1 MIKKIL
7 FETLQRF
14 DLKDA
19 NELQQGVLNKLK
31 SFANSVNSNRA
42 SSIPQGGPTSVITC
56 VGVSAG
62 IARFSAMEL
71 LTAENDVLSFD
82 QTDMD
87 NALLQVDLSAAYATH
102 QTLVAGGADP
112 GGIYFYAYPK
122 YENTDSESREF
133 FSLVDN
139 APTNKVINTRNQSS
153 IEFIANTAAQFN
165 VQNSDGFYPIRI
177 GHVAT
182 ADISTTNSVSPFIP
196 TKFKSASY
204 FDSTY
209 PQIEFDDT
217 TLPNIANNRDDA
229 VGGYSTTRTEGLG
242 FNTPFK
248 KLERQLNRI
257 VSYGVSDSQATTLL
271 AYNERP
277 LKSLQ
282 GLTYDISEVSSS
294 NIKNSNKIKRASATI
309 VYDFTGSTPLVQ
321 FVYDDRN
328 EIADFTVE
336 LDYTWAD
343 TFDSSEPNTVAS
355 SKNVFDASGGY
366 TALQRKQIFSRVI
379 VHMNNSFTGYDIR
392 NLNVNFITTEAG
404 GPVSS
409 TNGFISNTNNNSG
422 TQPNRGGFSYIKLP
436 NDGSAISGDDTV
448 IYSNASLNRI
458 QAAKGMPSTGVPYT
472 KFAAFKLAFNNLFY
486 FNAMENSANNK
497 FAVQIQVELEDPNYL
512 A

>member
-31 SFANSVNSNRA
+31 SLANSVNTNRS

-56 VGVSAG
+56 VGVSDG
-62 IARFSAMEL
+62 VARFSAMEL
-71 LTAENDVLSFD
+71 LTAENEALSFD
-82 QTDMD
+82 QTDID
-87 NALLQVDLSAAYATH
+87 NALLQVDMSAAYATH

-122 YENTDSESREF
+122 SEDTDSESREF

-139 APTNKVINTRNQSS
+139 APTNRVINTRQQSS
-153 IEFIANTAAQFN
+153 IEFIANTAATFN

-182 ADISTTNSVSPFIP
+182 ADILTTNSSSPFIP
-196 TKFKSASY
+196 TNFKSASY
-204 FDSTY
+204 YDFTY

-217 TLPNIANNRDDA
+217 SLPNVANNRDND

-242 FNTPFK
+242 FSTPFK

-271 AYNERP
+271 GYNARP

-282 GLTYDISEVSSS
+282 GLTYEIGEVSSS
-294 NIKNSNKIKRASATI
+294 NVKNSNKIKRASATI
-309 VYDFTGSTPLVQ
+309 VYDFTGSSPLVQ
-321 FVYDDRN
+321 QVYDNRN
-328 EIADFTVE
+328 EIAEFAVA
-336 LDYTWAD
+336 LDYTWCD
-343 TFDSSEPNTVAS
+343 TNDSDPNTVAP
-355 SKNVFDASGGY
+355 SKNAFSASGGY
-366 TALQRKQIFSRVI
+366 TSLQRKQIFSRVI
-379 VHMNNSFTGYDIR
+379 VSMANTYQGYHIR

-404 GPVSS
+404 GPVNNA
-409 TNGFISNTNNNSG
+409 NGFIANTNNNSG
-422 TQPNRGGFSYIKLP
+422 TQPNMGAFSYFKLP

-448 IYSNASLNRI
+448 IYSDASLNRI
-458 QAAKGMPSTGVPYT
+458 QAAKGMDSTGVPYN
-472 KFAAFKLAFNNLFY
+472 KLAAFKLAFNNLFY
-486 FNAMENSANNK
+486 FSALENSADNK

-512 A
+512 S

>member
-31 SFANSVNSNRA
+31 SFANSVNTNRA

-56 VGVSAG
+56 LGVVDG
-62 IARFSAMEL
+62 VARFSSMEL
-71 LTAENDVLSFD
+71 LTVENDVLSFD
-82 QTDMD
+82 QTDID

-102 QTLVAGGADP
+102 QTLVAGNADP

-139 APTNKVINTRNQSS
+139 APTNRVINTRQQSS
-153 IEFIANTAAQFN
+153 IEFIANTASAFN
-165 VQNSDGFYPIRI
+165 VQNSEGYYPIRI

-182 ADISTTNSVSPFIP
+182 ADISTSNSGSPFIP
-196 TKFKSASY
+196 SKFKSASY
-204 FDSTY
+204 YDTTY
-209 PQIEFDDT
+209 PQIEFDDS
-217 TLPNIANNRDDA
+217 TLPNIANNRDAA

-257 VSYGVSDSQATTLL
+257 VSYGESDSQATSLL
-271 AYNERP
+271 AYNARP
-277 LKSLQ
+277 AKSLQ
-282 GLTYDISEVSSS
+282 GLTYEIGEVSSS
-294 NIKNSNKIKRASATI
+294 NIKNSNKIKRASGTI
-309 VYDFTGSTPLVQ
+309 VYDFTGSSPVVTM
-321 FVYDDRN
+321 VYDDRN
-328 EIADFTVE
+328 EIADFNVA
-336 LDYTWAD
+336 LDYSWAD
-343 TFDSSEPNTVAS
+343 EFDSDPNTVAP
-355 SKNVFDASGGY
+355 SKNAFSNSGGY
-366 TALQRKQIFSRVI
+366 TVLQRKQIFSRVI
-379 VHMNNSFTGYDIR
+379 VSMNNSFAGYCIR

-422 TQPNRGGFSYIKLP
+422 TQPNRGAFSYIKLP

-458 QAAKGMPSTGVPYT
+458 QAAKGMDSTGVPYT

-486 FNAMENSANNK
+486 WHSFENSADNK
-497 FAVQIQVELEDPNYL
+497 FAVQIQLELEDPNYL
-512 A
+512 S